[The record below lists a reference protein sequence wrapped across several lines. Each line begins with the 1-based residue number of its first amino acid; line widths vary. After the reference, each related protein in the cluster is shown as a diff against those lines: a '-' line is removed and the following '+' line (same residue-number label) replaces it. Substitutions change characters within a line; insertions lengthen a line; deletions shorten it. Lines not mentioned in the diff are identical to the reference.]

1 MITRAIVRH
10 ITAMT
15 ALVALVAACN
25 AMHRTSDEQYIDAV
39 RPDSVMLA
47 PGVVVEVVVSGR
59 GFAPGTPGRNTIQLG
74 ETTITGVPASADG
87 KEIRVVIPDRV
98 PSRGDAAPLPLEAG
112 RYNLRVQ
119 TAAGMSNAV
128 AVRVD
133 R

>member
-1 MITRAIVRH
+1 MISRIMG
-10 ITAMT
+10 MT
-15 ALVALVAACN
+15 ALVSLFAACN
-25 AMHRTSDEQYIDAV
+25 AMHRTSDEPYIDSV

-47 PGVVVEVVVSGR
+47 PGAVVEVVVSGR

-74 ETTITGVPASADG
+74 EATITGVPASADG

-98 PSRGDAAPLPLEAG
+98 PTRGEAAPLPLEAG

-128 AVRVD
+128 AMRID